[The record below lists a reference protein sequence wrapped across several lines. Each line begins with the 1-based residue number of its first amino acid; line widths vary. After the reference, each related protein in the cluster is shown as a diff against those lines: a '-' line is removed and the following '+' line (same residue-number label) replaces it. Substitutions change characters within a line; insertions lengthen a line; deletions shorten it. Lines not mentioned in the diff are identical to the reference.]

1 MSVFSE
7 FLNRR
12 QARRWQRWTEVA
24 PEDEFLRRAR
34 IVTTIFVVVMLV
46 VLVGIVVGL
55 ILALT

>member
-1 MSVFSE
+1 VFSE